1 MYPSPYR
8 GRFAPSPT
16 GPLHAGSLLAA
27 LASFLDA
34 KSHSGQWLLRIE
46 DVDQL
51 RVVPDAESR
60 IKRALEAHALHWDAE
75 TERQSARTHRYHEV
89 LELLVEREQLFTC
102 RCTRKQINALG
113 GIYPGTCRTHRAR
126 QPDIA
131 PQEPDFSLRFDISTL
146 DLPTLTDRLQ
156 GGMAFNTDQRGD
168 FIVRRR
174 DGLIAYQLAV
184 VVDDFDQGITDVVR
198 GFDIIDSTPWQQA
211 LQQAAG
217 FPTPRYLHV
226 PILTQGGA
234 KLSKQ
239 TGAKDLLDGH
249 HRQEHRNLVTA
260 LQQLGQALPEHVE
273 DLDCGQLIDCAVQQW
288 DVTRIP
294 KKHQL
299 QVYTVT

>member
-1 MYPSPYR
+1 MHPSPYR

-75 TERQSARTHRYHEV
+75 TERQSLRTHRYHEV
-89 LELLVEREQLFTC
+89 LELLVKHNHLFAC

-113 GIYPGTCRTHRAR
+113 GIYPGTCRSQRAR

-131 PQEPDFSLRFDISTL
+131 PQEPDFSLRFDTSTSHV
-146 DLPTLTDRLQ
+146 PAFKDRLQ
-156 GGMAFNTDQRGD
+156 GDVTFDAGLRGD

-211 LQQAAG
+211 LQEASG

-226 PILTQGGA
+226 PILTHGGN

-239 TGAKDLLDGH
+239 TGAKDLLDGNPG
-249 HRQEHRNLVTA
+249 QEHRNLVTA
-260 LQQLGQALPEHVE
+260 LRQLGQALPEDVE
-273 DLDCGQLIDCAVQQW
+273 DLDCGELIDYAVKQW

-294 KKHQL
+294 KKQQL